1 MIDETDDQTTDPEEG
16 MKTTMVLEYLDHD
29 LAGVLEHQM
38 LTVSQIR
45 SLARQL
51 LLAIQHCHENH
62 VIHRDIK
69 GLFFGNNK
77 EVDLKMLTSKLDTN
91 SCKPF
96 DRSKGDSQ
104 AR

>member
-1 MIDETDDQTTDPEEG
+1 MDGNDDQTTDPEEG

-38 LTVSQIR
+38 LTVAQIR

-62 VIHRDIK
+62 VIHRDVK
-69 GLFFGNNK
+69 GLSFQSNINN
-77 EVDLKMLTSKLDTN
+77 N
-91 SCKPF
+91 NN
-96 DRSKGDSQ
+96 DRHKADVE
-104 AR
+104 A